1 MDAGGHAK
9 LHSATDKEIVEDS
22 IDDVRTSSPRVSS
35 NPAYVHQASLA
46 LSVPVRCLY
55 HEQAKSIVAIQVRL
69 LFCKLQ

>member
-9 LHSATDKEIVEDS
+9 LHSAADKEIVEDN

-35 NPAYVHQASLA
+35 NPAYHQASLA